1 MTSFL
6 TFCTSWE
13 NIHQTPMDNIVIR
26 KVPSFESLST
36 SEEGGKKVKKLREKF
51 TFSRGFITASTLSL

>member
-1 MTSFL
+1 
-6 TFCTSWE
+6 
-13 NIHQTPMDNIVIR
+13 MDNIVIR